1 MAAPDM
7 RDVMKILLAPFA
19 ALALFGLAGTAS
31 AASPS
36 YCALYAKEYARFAV
50 SDSQGSVSE
59 THVHDRAYSKC
70 LNMDDEPPLPTAYVD
85 PAEDGIGGPFVPVEE
100 GSVGEGPDVAVET
113 PDMAVDAPAVPQE
126 NLEKTTWNE
135 MAVPTKP
142 KRTGKW
148 SGSGLPAGSPEWQA
162 WCQEHF
168 PNSFDPA
175 TGTVVPSATGVR
187 TACK

>member
-1 MAAPDM
+1 
-7 RDVMKILLAPFA
+7 MKILLAPLA
-19 ALALFGLAGTAS
+19 ALALCGFAGTAS

-85 PAEDGIGGPFVPVEE
+85 PAQDGIGGPFVPVEE
-100 GSVGEGPDVAVET
+100 GSGDEGTDVAAEAPDVTVEA
-113 PDMAVDAPAVPQE
+113 MAVA
-126 NLEKTTWNE
+126 
-135 MAVPTKP
+135 TKP

-148 SGSGLPAGSPEWQA
+148 SGSGLPPGSPEWKA
-162 WCQEHF
+162 WCEEHF
-168 PNSFDPA
+168 PNSFDPE

>member
-1 MAAPDM
+1 
-7 RDVMKILLAPFA
+7 MKILLAPLA
-19 ALALFGLAGTAS
+19 MLALCGLSGTAS

-36 YCALYAKEYARFAV
+36 YCALYAKEYARFAM
-50 SDSQGSVSE
+50 SNSQGGVPE

-85 PAEDGIGGPFVPVEE
+85 PAQDGIGGPFVPVEE
-100 GSVGEGPDVAVET
+100 GSAGE
-113 PDMAVDAPAVPQE
+113 APRK

-135 MAVPTKP
+135 TPAPVAKP
-142 KRTGKW
+142 KNSGKW
-148 SGSGLPAGSPEWQA
+148 SGSGHPAGSPEWRA

-168 PNSFDPA
+168 PNSFDAA
-175 TGTVVPSATGVR
+175 TGTIVPSATGVR